1 MMIRSYTTS
10 RIFLFVGE
18 GGGQKLNNGMAQE
31 VDTEY
36 SSKNYL
42 TRFVAKSYAWMIC
55 IMYIDL
61 MFFKRSV
68 LRSSITVAISMAV
81 FAGLLFELF
90 HSTSPVT
97 PPLQHR
103 RSLVQNQSLAIPP
116 VLWRATALLSV
127 LHLIQHQIRFAGLQ
141 LQNK

>member
-1 MMIRSYTTS
+1 MNDMYY
-10 RIFLFVGE
+10 VH
-18 GGGQKLNNGMAQE
+18 
-31 VDTEY
+31 
-36 SSKNYL
+36 
-42 TRFVAKSYAWMIC
+42 RFDV
-55 IMYIDL
+55 
-61 MFFKRSV
+61 FFKRSV